1 MMKCKTKKLHDI
13 CDGYQST
20 GPITKLLYQKEQAF
34 GQPMDPASG
43 RWNSLV
49 DLSPISGALSVRQ
62 SCQESLEAVTTNT
75 IKTEPEE
82 IDSKEAILRGV
93 NLIFDGSRLLPFD
106 IGACLQACQPIS
118 LIIDAAAASTYAPFK

>member
-1 MMKCKTKKLHDI
+1 
-13 CDGYQST
+13 
-20 GPITKLLYQKEQAF
+20 
-34 GQPMDPASG
+34 MDPASG

-62 SCQESLEAVTTNT
+62 RLKLVNRQHWQNEILSCDGSFLSSQDSLEAVTTNT

-82 IDSKEAILRGV
+82 INSKEAILRGV